1 MIFRQFLTPGTG
13 CASYLLGCP
22 RAAVCAVVD
31 PQQDIAPYLAA
42 AARESL
48 RITHVIET
56 HVQADHR
63 SGARLLASVTRAPV
77 FFHESAEVDFPHAG
91 LVHEEEH
98 ELGNVRLT
106 ALHTPGHTPEG
117 LSLLVADR
125 CRSTEPWCVLTGDT
139 LLAGEVG
146 APEAEGAEAAAALAE
161 RLYDSLQATL
171 LELPDPLEVYPAHV
185 GVGASPLGD
194 GDRLGST
201 IGRERR
207 GNPALQHRSRADFVH
222 AVLAS
227 RGSAPAD
234 LARTRRWN
242 LGLD

>member
-1 MIFRQFLTPGTG
+1 MIFRQFLAPDTG

-31 PQQDIAPYLAA
+31 PGQDIAPYLEA

-63 SGARLLASVTRAPV
+63 SGARLLASVTRAPI
-77 FFHESAEVDFPHAG
+77 FLHESAEVHFPHAE
-91 LVHEEEH
+91 LAHDEEH

-106 ALHTPGHTPEG
+106 ALHTPGHTAEG

-125 CRSTEPWCVLTGDT
+125 CRSPEPWCVLTGDT
-139 LLAGEVG
+139 LASGEVG
-146 APEAEGAEAAAALAE
+146 SPEADRDEIATALAE
-161 RLYDSLQATL
+161 RLWESLHATL
-171 LELPDPLEVYPAHV
+171 LELPDPVEVYPAHV
-185 GVGASPLGD
+185 GGAASRLGD
-194 GDRLGST
+194 GDRLGTT

-207 GNPALQHRSRADFVH
+207 ESAALQHRRREDFVR
-222 AVLAS
+222 AILSARRPAS
-227 RGSAPAD
+227 PECDGI
-234 LARTRRWN
+234 RRWN
-242 LGLD
+242 RGLD